1 MSHDST
7 SKPAAPSAA
16 QPDGRRR
23 RFLGAGAAVT
33 PAVLTLASQPALG
46 VTCFTPSRSLSRNT
60 SISQQDNYG
69 TCTNAQ
75 SPGNYQA
82 QQDPSSNSYSW
93 PRTPVE
99 IPPTTPFYPTF
110 KKGSL
115 VKFTTGNGANSR
127 SMTLGEVLNL
137 NGNADPGQVAF
148 HLIGAYLNINGG
160 TSGGVKAS
168 ISPLAADTSRILNI
182 WAEWADKGY
191 YEPFAGTKWYAEQI
205 VTYLKSNGIV
215 A

>member
-1 MSHDST
+1 
-7 SKPAAPSAA
+7 
-16 QPDGRRR
+16 
-23 RFLGAGAAVT
+23 
-33 PAVLTLASQPALG
+33 
-46 VTCFTPSRSLSRNT
+46 
-60 SISQQDNYG
+60 
-69 TCTNAQ
+69 
-75 SPGNYQA
+75 
-82 QQDPSSNSYSW
+82 
-93 PRTPVE
+93 
-99 IPPTTPFYPTF
+99 
-110 KKGSL
+110 
-115 VKFTTGNGANSR
+115 
-127 SMTLGEVLNL
+127 MTMGEVLNL
-137 NGNADPGQVAF
+137 NGNGDPGQVAF